1 MATAEFNRMMLWTD
15 LEDTVVAG
23 RWRIVRLV
31 RPEGRMAW
39 FEATSLDGKPLMLS
53 ITETLNDDDEL
64 LSRLRAAAEIRHP
77 NVIRI
82 VDSVA
87 DAIDDSPVVIAAME
101 RTEENLEDVLRDR
114 PLNSSEAQVVLDAL
128 VQGIAAIHA
137 RGLVHGRMEASSVL
151 ALGETIKLRSDCL
164 QVPQTGFAAAA
175 AANVQGIGRIVTHA
189 MTRRDPF
196 GENDPVLQLL
206 PEPLARA
213 VRRALSGHARV
224 DEIALLAGIRIIP
237 ARDPEPEVRQPARPM
252 LVSTAPVHASEPA
265 PAPTKSVTEASPKSD
280 PPSAIDKATAS
291 EPAKPVTAAEAAPVP
306 AQPLGEAAQGSAP
319 ASVQDS
325 AAPRTVPAPLPAPAE
340 PRQPKLFPSLAP
352 APDLSHL
359 LVDEDEDRPLWR
371 RPSAPWVIGGAA
383 AVLLITIVTLFALLH
398 RSPAPKAAKIATAP
412 VVVTQPMHPSP
423 AKTSPAAAA
432 PAQVAA
438 AQPGWRVVAWTYD
451 RQSDAQHKADALA
464 KKYPQLQPAVFRPK
478 GRGPYLVVLGGV
490 MSKDQAFALRK
501 QAVRLGLPRDSYA
514 QNYR

>member
-87 DAIDDSPVVIAAME
+87 DTIDDSPVVIAAME

-224 DEIALLAGIRIIP
+224 DEVALLAGIRIIP
-237 ARDPEPEVRQPARPM
+237 AKDPEPEVRQPARPM
-252 LVSTAPVHASEPA
+252 LVSTAPVQASEPA
-265 PAPTKSVTEASPKSD
+265 IASTKSVTEPNQKSD
-280 PPSAIDKATAS
+280 PPVAMDKAPAS
-291 EPAKPVTAAEAAPVP
+291 EPAKPVATEAAPVP
-306 AQPLGEAAQGSAP
+306 AQAAGEAAPRSAP
-319 ASVQDS
+319 SSSQDS
-325 AAPRTVPAPLPAPAE
+325 AAPRTVTAPVSAPAE
-340 PRQPKLFPSLAP
+340 ARQPNLFASIAP
-352 APDLSHL
+352 ARDLSHL
-359 LVDEDEDRPLWR
+359 LSDEDEDQPLWR

-383 AVLLITIVTLFALLH
+383 AIVLVTIITLFALLH
-398 RSPAPKAAKIATAP
+398 RSPAPKTAKVAAAP

-423 AKTSPAAAA
+423 AKTSTVAAA
-432 PAQVAA
+432 PARVAA

-464 KKYPQLQPAVFRPK
+464 KKYPQLQPAVFQPK

-501 QAVRLGLPRDSYA
+501 QAVHLGLPRDSYA

>member
-1 MATAEFNRMMLWTD
+1 MMLWTD

-77 NVIRI
+77 NVVRI
-82 VDSVA
+82 TDSVA
-87 DAIDDSPVVIAAME
+87 DTIDDSPVVIAAME

-164 QVPQTGFAAAA
+164 HLPQTGFAAAA
-175 AANVQGIGRIVTHA
+175 GANVQGIGRIVTHA

-213 VRRALSGHARV
+213 VRRALSGHARI

-237 ARDPEPEVRQPARPM
+237 ARDPEPEIRQPALPM
-252 LVSTAPVHASEPA
+252 LVSVAPVEATAAAAAPTNGVPGPSARPDLQLAVDKAPASEPLKPIGA
-265 PAPTKSVTEASPKSD
+265 TE
-280 PPSAIDKATAS
+280 T
-291 EPAKPVTAAEAAPVP
+291 APVP
-306 AQPLGEAAQGSAP
+306 AHTAGEVARCPAP
-319 ASVQDS
+319 DSHQDS
-325 AAPRTVPAPLPAPAE
+325 VAPRMLPAPIAAPAE
-340 PRQPKLFPSLAP
+340 PRQPSLFASAEPER
-352 APDLSHL
+352 DLRHL
-359 LVDEDEDRPLWR
+359 LVDDEEDRPLWR

-383 AVLLITIVTLFALLH
+383 AVILVTILTLLALLH
-398 RSPAPKAAKIATAP
+398 RSPAPKTTQTAP
-412 VVVTQPMHPSP
+412 APIVVTQPMHPSP
-423 AKTSPAAAA
+423 AKASPAAAA
-432 PAQVAA
+432 APRG
-438 AQPGWRVVAWTYD
+438 AQPGWRVIAWTYD

-464 KKYPQLQPAVFRPK
+464 KKYPQLGPAVFQPK
-478 GRGPYLVVLGGV
+478 GHGPYLVTLGGV
-490 MSKDQAFALRK
+490 MSKDQAFALRR
-501 QAVRLGLPRDSYA
+501 QAVHLGLARDTYA

>member
-39 FEATSLDGKPLMLS
+39 FEATTLDGKPLMLS

-77 NVIRI
+77 NVVRI
-82 VDSVA
+82 TDAVP

-114 PLNSSEAQVVLDAL
+114 PLNTSEAQVVLDAL

-164 QVPQTGFAAAA
+164 HLPQTGFAAAA
-175 AANVQGIGRIVTHA
+175 GANVQGIGRIVTHA

-237 ARDPEPEVRQPARPM
+237 AKDPEPEVQEPPRPK
-252 LVSTAPVHASEPA
+252 LVSAAPVEAAAVNPTKDAAEPSAGPDLQVVDKAPASEPGKSPATIEA
-265 PAPTKSVTEASPKSD
+265 PA
-280 PPSAIDKATAS
+280 
-291 EPAKPVTAAEAAPVP
+291 VP
-306 AQPLGEAAQGSAP
+306 AQTAGEAVQRPAP
-319 ASVQDS
+319 VTRQDA
-325 AAPRTVPAPLPAPAE
+325 AAPRTITASVSAPVA
-340 PRQPKLFPSLAP
+340 PRQPSLFASAEP
-352 APDLSHL
+352 ARDLSDL
-359 LVDEDEDRPLWR
+359 LADDEEDRPLWR

-383 AVLLITIVTLFALLH
+383 AILLITILTLVALLH
-398 RSPAPKAAKIATAP
+398 RSPAPKTTQTAAAP

-423 AKTSPAAAA
+423 AKASAVAAA
-432 PAQVAA
+432 PPRVAA
-438 AQPGWRVVAWTYD
+438 AQPGWRVIAWTYD
-451 RQSDAQHKADALA
+451 RQSDAQNKADALA
-464 KKYPQLQPAVFRPK
+464 KKFPQLSPAVFQHK
-478 GRGPYLVVLGGV
+478 GRGPYLVTLGGV
-490 MSKDQAFALRK
+490 MSKDQAFAMRK
-501 QAVRLGLPRDSYA
+501 QAVHLGLPRDTYA
-514 QNYR
+514 QNYH

>member
-1 MATAEFNRMMLWTD
+1 MLWTD

-39 FEATSLDGKPLMLS
+39 FEATTLDGKPLMLS

-77 NVIRI
+77 NVVRI
-82 VDSVA
+82 TDAVP

-114 PLNSSEAQVVLDAL
+114 PLNTSEAQVVLDAL

-164 QVPQTGFAAAA
+164 HLPQTGFAAAA
-175 AANVQGIGRIVTHA
+175 GANVQGIGRIVTHA

-237 ARDPEPEVRQPARPM
+237 AKDPEPEVQEPPRPM
-252 LVSTAPVHASEPA
+252 LVS
-265 PAPTKSVTEASPKSD
+265 
-280 PPSAIDKATAS
+280 
-291 EPAKPVTAAEAAPVP
+291 AAPV
-306 AQPLGEAAQGSAP
+306 E
-319 ASVQDS
+319 
-325 AAPRTVPAPLPAPAE
+325 
-340 PRQPKLFPSLAP
+340 
-352 APDLSHL
+352 
-359 LVDEDEDRPLWR
+359 
-371 RPSAPWVIGGAA
+371 AA
-383 AVLLITIVTLFALLH
+383 AVNPTKDAAEPSAEPDLQVELLFVA
-398 RSPAPKAAKIATAP
+398 RGAAGHA
-412 VVVTQPMHPSP
+412 
-423 AKTSPAAAA
+423 
-432 PAQVAA
+432 
-438 AQPGWRVVAWTYD
+438 GE
-451 RQSDAQHKADALA
+451 QSE
-464 KKYPQLQPAVFRPK
+464 
-478 GRGPYLVVLGGV
+478 
-490 MSKDQAFALRK
+490 AFL
-501 QAVRLGLPRDSYA
+501 
-514 QNYR
+514 

>member
-151 ALGETIKLRSDCL
+151 ALGETIKLRSYCL

-196 GENDPVLQLL
+196 GDLL
-206 PEPLARA
+206 TGA
-213 VRRALSGHARV
+213 VAGTVV
-224 DEIALLAGIRIIP
+224 DDHDLLGRIRIFQH
-237 ARDPEPEVRQPARPM
+237 AVQAALHET
-252 LVSTAPVHASEPA
+252 LVVVGRNQDRNQRSRRGVHGLH
-265 PAPTKSVTEASPKSD
+265 V
-280 PPSAIDKATAS
+280 
-291 EPAKPVTAAEAAPVP
+291 
-306 AQPLGEAAQGSAP
+306 GCCRHSAP
-319 ASVQDS
+319 
-325 AAPRTVPAPLPAPAE
+325 R
-340 PRQPKLFPSLAP
+340 
-352 APDLSHL
+352 
-359 LVDEDEDRPLWR
+359 
-371 RPSAPWVIGGAA
+371 
-383 AVLLITIVTLFALLH
+383 
-398 RSPAPKAAKIATAP
+398 
-412 VVVTQPMHPSP
+412 
-423 AKTSPAAAA
+423 
-432 PAQVAA
+432 
-438 AQPGWRVVAWTYD
+438 
-451 RQSDAQHKADALA
+451 
-464 KKYPQLQPAVFRPK
+464 
-478 GRGPYLVVLGGV
+478 
-490 MSKDQAFALRK
+490 
-501 QAVRLGLPRDSYA
+501 
-514 QNYR
+514 

>member
-1 MATAEFNRMMLWTD
+1 MMLWTD

-82 VDSVA
+82 IDSVA

-151 ALGETIKLRSDCL
+151 AFGETIKLRSDCL

-224 DEIALLAGIRIIP
+224 EEIALLAGIRIIP
-237 ARDPEPEVRQPARPM
+237 AKDPEPEVRQPARPM
-252 LVSTAPVHASEPA
+252 LVSTVPPA
-265 PAPTKSVTEASPKSD
+265 AVAPTNGVTE
-280 PPSAIDKATAS
+280 PSAKPDLQLAIDNSPAS
-291 EPAKPVTAAEAAPVP
+291 EPAKPVASTEASAVPVQPPAP
-306 AQPLGEAAQGSAP
+306 GSP
-319 ASVQDS
+319 QDS
-325 AAPRTVPAPLPAPAE
+325 AAPRTVAAPLSAPAQ
-340 PRQPKLFPSLAP
+340 PRQPNLFASIAP
-352 APDLSHL
+352 ARDLSHL
-359 LVDEDEDRPLWR
+359 LSDEDEDRPLWR

-383 AVLLITIVTLFALLH
+383 AVVLVTIITLFALLH
-398 RSPAPKAAKIATAP
+398 RSPAQKTAKVATAP

-423 AKTSPAAAA
+423 AKTSTVAGTPAR
-432 PAQVAA
+432 VAA
-438 AQPGWRVVAWTYD
+438 AQPGWRVIAWTYD

-464 KKYPQLQPAVFRPK
+464 KKYPQLQPAVFQPK

-501 QAVRLGLPRDSYA
+501 EAVHLGLPRDSYA